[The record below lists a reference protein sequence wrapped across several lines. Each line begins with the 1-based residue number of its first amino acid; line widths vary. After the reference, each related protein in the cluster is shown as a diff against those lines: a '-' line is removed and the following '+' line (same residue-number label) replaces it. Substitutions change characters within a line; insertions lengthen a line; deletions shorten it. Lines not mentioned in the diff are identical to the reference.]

1 MVDMRKK
8 RQKSSELVDQFLNIL
23 KGADKDELVE
33 WIREWG
39 ERDPGFVDAF
49 VVRFSPKRESI
60 DTERFARMI
69 SGKLT
74 QPVMNMDI

>member
-49 VVRFSPKRESI
+49 VVRFAG
-60 DTERFARMI
+60 DT
-69 SGKLT
+69 
-74 QPVMNMDI
+74 